1 MIININVFCQN
12 RQLDA
17 NEYLHSQHTFQYCAS
32 IHSVQSYNK
41 WRYHCAPGRRRSLQ
55 DHIVHGL
62 MHNLKFKYQMDFKR
76 HQRQSCLSSLEKK
89 PENPHI
95 ELISL
100 ECRHGGFCTHTKTS
114 NTAPKVIVYKSYIEL
129 SLLVQCKRQHMYSR
143 YLY

>member
-1 MIININVFCQN
+1 
-12 RQLDA
+12 
-17 NEYLHSQHTFQYCAS
+17 
-32 IHSVQSYNK
+32 
-41 WRYHCAPGRRRSLQ
+41 
-55 DHIVHGL
+55 
-62 MHNLKFKYQMDFKR
+62 MDFKR

-129 SLLVQCKRQHMYSR
+129 CLLEPFKEVGGWGQKMTV
-143 YLY
+143 L